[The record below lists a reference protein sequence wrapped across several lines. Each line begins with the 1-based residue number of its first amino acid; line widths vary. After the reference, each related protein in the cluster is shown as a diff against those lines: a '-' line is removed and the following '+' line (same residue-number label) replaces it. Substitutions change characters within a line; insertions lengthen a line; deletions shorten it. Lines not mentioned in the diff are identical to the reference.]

1 MNIMN
6 FICKATITPLL
17 ATLLVFFSL
26 SSLAVEKMTIKDT
39 PHAIDIAGKQRMLT
53 QRMLKNYVLL
63 AMNKAIASE
72 KDQLEQDIANFSY
85 TIVALNEYTDS
96 INYNI
101 PSDKVEMYWGMLQQL
116 LATKPT
122 KVVVPELQRGLDTL
136 LEETNRYTVALTK
149 RSGKNSS
156 VIINISGKQ
165 RMFSQR
171 LASLYF
177 INLMGITD
185 KDFEKKLDSAI
196 RSFDST
202 QKKLEKYSKNSAS
215 INKKLKQVNLSFSFF
230 KDLASGKIK
239 NPMPLMINLNSNA
252 IMKNMDEITKEY
264 AQNAVQPHWG
274 KSPI

>member
-1 MNIMN
+1 MN
-6 FICKATITPLL
+6 FICKATFTPLL

-26 SSLAVEKMTIKDT
+26 SSLAIEKMTIKDT

-185 KDFEKKLDSAI
+185 KDFKKKLDSAI